1 MTEAGVEQ
9 VATQITP
16 LYGLR
21 VQQIWSGL
29 AAVNGGW
36 LFLGQTSSTVR
47 CRYLHYGEGYVK
59 NGERRKIR
67 VARAQ
72 TKNRIAMNDTY
83 HSLSSICREGREVL
97 RPPSHHPS
105 FYRTVHSHAK
115 PLTPH
120 PTFAGMNSAGF
131 FFAMSTTCAYLAV
144 MRGSAWPRKSRTA
157 RRPPV

>member
-1 MTEAGVEQ
+1 MEQ

-16 LYGLR
+16 LYGLL

-67 VARAQ
+67 VALVRAA
-72 TKNRIAMNDTY
+72 TNVKTWFI
-83 HSLSSICREGREVL
+83 V
-97 RPPSHHPS
+97 
-105 FYRTVHSHAK
+105 
-115 PLTPH
+115 
-120 PTFAGMNSAGF
+120 TF
-131 FFAMSTTCAYLAV
+131 C
-144 MRGSAWPRKSRTA
+144 
-157 RRPPV
+157 

>member
-16 LYGLR
+16 LYSLL

-59 NGERRKIR
+59 NGERAQNPSCAGAGGYKRQNLVHCDLLLRHGGKRQAVERDTWSRCRSLMGAGICTMR
-67 VARAQ
+67 SRSPCGRAVRRAQ
-72 TKNRIAMNDTY
+72 R
-83 HSLSSICREGREVL
+83 
-97 RPPSHHPS
+97 
-105 FYRTVHSHAK
+105 RTS
-115 PLTPH
+115 
-120 PTFAGMNSAGF
+120 
-131 FFAMSTTCAYLAV
+131 
-144 MRGSAWPRKSRTA
+144 GSGL
-157 RRPPV
+157 